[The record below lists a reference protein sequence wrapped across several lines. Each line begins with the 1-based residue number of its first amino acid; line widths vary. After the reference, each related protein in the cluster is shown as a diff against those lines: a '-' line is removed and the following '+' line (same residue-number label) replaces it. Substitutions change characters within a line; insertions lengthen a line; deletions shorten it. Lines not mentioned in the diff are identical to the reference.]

1 MSLKNYR
8 VIGKERNKHMSPQ
21 MDIKVKEEVAA
32 LNLGNKIRNLRKL
45 RALTLQEVSNLT
57 GLSKP
62 LLSQIEN
69 NIAAPPIATLIKIST
84 ALGVKISHFFQ
95 DQEMGDR
102 IVVVKKDERYSV
114 KKLFHHKD
122 ESKVGYRWES
132 LAYPMV
138 GKQMEPFIV
147 EIEPRDEENLLYND
161 HNGEEFHF
169 VMEGIVE
176 FKTAEQTHLLEEG
189 DSIYFDSSIPHALRG
204 INGIAKSLIIIYAP
218 K

>member
-1 MSLKNYR
+1 MPPQR
-8 VIGKERNKHMSPQ
+8 ENK
-21 MDIKVKEEVAA
+21 IKEEVAA
-32 LNLGNKIRNLRKL
+32 LNLGNKIRTLRKI
-45 RALTLQEVSNLT
+45 RALTLQEVSHLT

-69 NIAAPPIATLIKIST
+69 NIASPPIATLIKIST

-95 DQEMGDR
+95 DPEMNDR
-102 IVVVKKDERYSV
+102 IVVVRKDDRYSV

-147 EIEPRDEENLLYND
+147 EIEPRTEAELLYND
-161 HNGEEFHF
+161 HTGEEFHF
-169 VMEGIVE
+169 VLEGTVE
-176 FKTAEQTHLLEEG
+176 FRTAEQTYLLGKG
-189 DSIYFDSSIPHALRG
+189 DSLYFDSSIPHALRSLG
-204 INGIAKSLIIIYAP
+204 GVAKSLIIVYASR
-218 K
+218 

>member
-1 MSLKNYR
+1 MAP
-8 VIGKERNKHMSPQ
+8 PQ
-21 MDIKVKEEVAA
+21 MESKVKEEVAA
-32 LNLGNKIRNLRKL
+32 LNLGNKIRNLRKH
-45 RALTLQEVSNLT
+45 RALTLQEVSDLT

-95 DQEMGDR
+95 NQNMDDR
-102 IVVVKKDERYSV
+102 IVVVKKNERYGV
-114 KKLFHHKD
+114 KKLFHHKN
-122 ESKVGYRWES
+122 ETRIGYRWES

-138 GKQMEPFIV
+138 GKQMEPFVV
-147 EIEPRDEENLLYND
+147 EIEPRDEDDLLFND
-161 HNGEEFHF
+161 HKGEEFHF
-169 VMEGIVE
+169 VLDGIVE
-176 FKTAEQTHLLEEG
+176 FRSAEQVHHLEKG

-204 INGIAKSLIIIYAP
+204 IGGLAKSLIVVFAP

>member
-1 MSLKNYR
+1 M
-8 VIGKERNKHMSPQ
+8 VPPQ
-21 MDIKVKEEVAA
+21 MESKVKEEVAA
-32 LNLGNKIRNLRKL
+32 LNLGNKIRNLRKH
-45 RALTLQEVSNLT
+45 RALTLQEVSDLT

-95 DQEMGDR
+95 NQNMDDR
-102 IVVVKKDERYSV
+102 IVVVKKNERYGV
-114 KKLFHHKD
+114 KKLFHHKN
-122 ESKVGYRWES
+122 ETRIGYRWES

-138 GKQMEPFIV
+138 GKQMEPFVV
-147 EIEPRDEENLLYND
+147 EIEPRDEDDLLFND
-161 HNGEEFHF
+161 HKGEEFHF
-169 VMEGIVE
+169 VLDGIVE
-176 FKTAEQTHLLEEG
+176 FRSAEQVHHLEKG

-204 INGIAKSLIIIYAP
+204 IGGLGKSLIVVFAP

>member
-1 MSLKNYR
+1 MPPQK
-8 VIGKERNKHMSPQ
+8 GNK
-21 MDIKVKEEVAA
+21 IKEEVAA
-32 LNLGNKIRNLRKL
+32 LNLGNKIRNLRKV
-45 RALTLQEVSNLT
+45 RALTLQEVSHLT

-95 DQEMGDR
+95 DPDMNDR
-102 IVVVKKDERYSV
+102 IVVVRKDERYSV

-138 GKQMEPFIV
+138 EKQMEPFIV
-147 EIEPRDEENLLYND
+147 EIEPGKEDELQYND
-161 HNGEEFHF
+161 HTGEEFHF
-169 VMEGIVE
+169 VMEGKVE
-176 FKTAEQTHLLEEG
+176 FRTAEKTHVLEKG
-189 DSIYFDSSIPHALRG
+189 DSLYFDSSIPHALRG
-204 INGIAKSLIIIYAP
+204 VDGMAKSLIIIYAP
-218 K
+218 R

>member
-1 MSLKNYR
+1 MSTR
-8 VIGKERNKHMSPQ
+8 MET
-21 MDIKVKEEVAA
+21 KVKEEVAA
-32 LNLGNKIRNLRKL
+32 LNLGNKIRNLRKH
-45 RALTLQEVSNLT
+45 RALTLQEVSDLT

-95 DQEMGDR
+95 DQNMDDR
-102 IVVVKKDERYSV
+102 IVVVRKSERYSV
-114 KKLFHHKD
+114 KKLFHHKN
-122 ESKVGYRWES
+122 ETRIGYRWES

-138 GKQMEPFIV
+138 GKQMEPFVV
-147 EIEPRDEENLLYND
+147 EIEPREEEDLLFND
-161 HNGEEFHF
+161 HKGEEFHF
-169 VMEGIVE
+169 ILDGTVE
-176 FKTAEQTHLLEEG
+176 FRTAEQTHHLKQG

-204 INGIAKSLIIIYAP
+204 IGGQARSLIVIFAQ

>member
-1 MSLKNYR
+1 MPTR
-8 VIGKERNKHMSPQ
+8 KENK
-21 MDIKVKEEVAA
+21 IKEEIAA
-32 LNLGNKIRNLRKL
+32 LNLGNKIRNLRKN
-45 RALTLQEVSNLT
+45 RALTLQEVSHLT

-95 DQEMGDR
+95 DPEMNDR
-102 IVVVKKDERYSV
+102 IVVVRKDERYSV

-147 EIEPRDEENLLYND
+147 EIEPRKEDELLYND
-161 HNGEEFHF
+161 HTGEEFHF
-169 VMEGIVE
+169 VMEGRVE
-176 FKTAEQTHLLEEG
+176 FRTAEQTHVLEKG
-189 DSIYFDSSIPHALRG
+189 DSLYFDSSIPHALRG
-204 INGIAKSLIIIYAP
+204 VDGMAKSLIIIYAP
-218 K
+218 R

>member
-1 MSLKNYR
+1 
-8 VIGKERNKHMSPQ
+8 MSPQ
-21 MDIKVKEEVAA
+21 IENKVKEEFAA
-32 LNLGNKIRNLRKL
+32 LNLGNKIRNLRKQ
-45 RALTLQEVSNLT
+45 RALTLQEVSDLT

-84 ALGVKISHFFQ
+84 ALGVKISHFFR
-95 DQEMGDR
+95 DHDMEDR
-102 IVVVKKDERYSV
+102 IVVVRKHERYSV
-114 KKLFHHKD
+114 KKLFHSKN
-122 ESKVGYRWES
+122 ESNVGYKWES

-147 EIEPRDEENLLYND
+147 EIESAKEEDLVYND
-161 HNGEEFHF
+161 HKGEEFHF
-169 VMEGIVE
+169 VMDGVVE
-176 FKTAEQTHLLEEG
+176 FRSTEQIHLLKKG

-204 INGIAKSLIIIYAP
+204 VDGPANALIVIFAQ

>member
-1 MSLKNYR
+1 
-8 VIGKERNKHMSPQ
+8 MSPR
-21 MDIKVKEEVAA
+21 MDTKVKEEVAA
-32 LNLGNKIRNLRKL
+32 LNLGNKIRNLRKH
-45 RALTLQEVSNLT
+45 RALTLQEVSDLT

-95 DQEMGDR
+95 DQKMGDR
-102 IVVVKKDERYSV
+102 IVVVRKSERYSV
-114 KKLFHHKD
+114 KKLFHHKN
-122 ESKVGYRWES
+122 ETRIGYKWES

-138 GKQMEPFIV
+138 SKQMEPFVV
-147 EIEPRDEENLLYND
+147 EIEPMEENDLIFND
-161 HNGEEFHF
+161 HKGEEFHF
-169 VMEGIVE
+169 VLEGIEE
-176 FKTAEQTHLLEEG
+176 FRSSEQVHHLKKG

-204 INGIAKSLIIIYAP
+204 IGGVAKSLIVVFAH

>member
-1 MSLKNYR
+1 MPPQ
-8 VIGKERNKHMSPQ
+8 KENK
-21 MDIKVKEEVAA
+21 IKEEVAA
-32 LNLGNKIRNLRKL
+32 LNLGNKIRNLRKV
-45 RALTLQEVSNLT
+45 RALTLQEVAHLT

-69 NIAAPPIATLIKIST
+69 NIAAPPIATLVKIST

-95 DQEMGDR
+95 DPEMNDR
-102 IVVVKKDERYSV
+102 IVVVRKDERYSV

-147 EIEPRDEENLLYND
+147 EIEPRKDEELLYND
-161 HNGEEFHF
+161 HIGEEFHF
-169 VMEGIVE
+169 VMEGRVE
-176 FKTAEQTHLLEEG
+176 FKTAEQTHLLEKG
-189 DSIYFDSSIPHALRG
+189 DSLYFDSGIPHALRG
-204 INGIAKSLIIIYAP
+204 IGGVAKSLIIVYAP

>member
-1 MSLKNYR
+1 MPHKM
-8 VIGKERNKHMSPQ
+8 EH
-21 MDIKVKEEVAA
+21 KVKEEVAA
-32 LNLGNKIRNLRKL
+32 LNLGNKIRSLRKH
-45 RALTLQEVSNLT
+45 RAMTLQEVSELT

-84 ALGVKISHFFQ
+84 ALGVKISHFFR
-95 DQEMGDR
+95 DHEKADR

-114 KKLFHHKD
+114 KKLFHHRN
-122 ESKVGYRWES
+122 ESRVGYRWES

-138 GKQMEPFIV
+138 GKQMEPFLV
-147 EIEPRDEENLLYND
+147 EIEPREEKDLLYND
-161 HNGEEFHF
+161 HKGEEFHF
-169 VMEGIVE
+169 VMEGKVE
-176 FKTAEQTHLLEEG
+176 FRTADQIHILEKG

-204 INGIAKSLIIIYAP
+204 MGGTAKSLIIIYTL

>member
-1 MSLKNYR
+1 MPTR
-8 VIGKERNKHMSPQ
+8 KENK
-21 MDIKVKEEVAA
+21 IKEEIAA
-32 LNLGNKIRNLRKL
+32 LNLGNKIRSLRKT
-45 RALTLQEVSNLT
+45 RALTLQEVSHLT

-95 DQEMGDR
+95 DPEMNDR
-102 IVVVKKDERYSV
+102 IVVVRKDERYSV

-147 EIEPRDEENLLYND
+147 EIEPRKEDELLYND
-161 HNGEEFHF
+161 HTGEEFHF
-169 VMEGIVE
+169 VMEGRVE
-176 FKTAEQTHLLEEG
+176 FRTAEQTHVLEKG
-189 DSIYFDSSIPHALRG
+189 DSLYFDSSIPHALRG
-204 INGIAKSLIIIYAP
+204 VDGMAKSLIIIYAP
-218 K
+218 R

>member
-1 MSLKNYR
+1 MPPLKETK
-8 VIGKERNKHMSPQ
+8 I
-21 MDIKVKEEVAA
+21 KEEVAA
-32 LNLGNKIRNLRKL
+32 LNLGNKIRNLRKV
-45 RALTLQEVSNLT
+45 RALTLKEVSSLT

-95 DQEMGDR
+95 DPDLNDR
-102 IVVVKKDERYSV
+102 IVVVKKEDRYSV

-122 ESKVGYRWES
+122 ESKVGYRWEA

-147 EIEPRDEENLLYND
+147 EIEPRSESELLYND
-161 HNGEEFHF
+161 HTGEEFHF
-169 VMEGIVE
+169 VMEGRVE
-176 FKTAEQTHLLEEG
+176 FRTADQTHVLEEG
-189 DSIYFDSSIPHALRG
+189 DSLYFDSSIPHALRG
-204 INGIAKSLIIIYAP
+204 IGGLAKSLIIIYAP
-218 K
+218 R